1 MLIASGWTTYSNS
14 KISHFVKC
22 LNVLNILKK
31 LVSWKIFCLEY
42 ALVILWN
49 ALFHNCTVIY
59 TAWACGTL
67 RAAVLLSA
75 SSCGSLSPVVLPTFL
90 CPTERALNCT
100 HPLVRCLYSESRFVV
115 FLAWSNQRMLK
126 TKPKPNTH
134 PHSLWSSPLFLWDLG
149 SGCYDCLHFFLCLPG
164 CLHLF
169 PVSTYLSSMYTINVT
184 HCCTEDKNSPGM
196 STCRADELFPAPIYS
211 SGCMATSW
219 FNPRHSVPVLSFS
232 QEVIITFAPHFT
244 LFTKL
249 LNDTSPQNHR
259 KPLALDG
266 VHLYLLSPFVY
277 GIAVSFQSA
286 WQVSLSNS
294 IWINFEITILCDT
307 VIKGR
312 SAIQT
317 QSIYSFSFTRE
328 CCDSIFKSS

>member
-1 MLIASGWTTYSNS
+1 M
-14 KISHFVKC
+14 K
-22 LNVLNILKK
+22 NILPRICLGHFMKCF
-31 LVSWKIFCLEY
+31 VSQLHC
-42 ALVILWN
+42 
-49 ALFHNCTVIY
+49 HTH
-59 TAWACGTL
+59 
-67 RAAVLLSA
+67 
-75 SSCGSLSPVVLPTFL
+75 SLSLWDPPSGSFAVCQQLWFSFTPGASHIPVSHWTCFKLHPPT
-90 CPTERALNCT
+90 CP
-100 HPLVRCLYSESRFVV
+100 VSYSESRFVV
-115 FLAWSNQRMLK
+115 FLAWSSQRMLK
-126 TKPKPNTH
+126 AKTKTNTH

-184 HCCTEDKNSPGM
+184 HCCMEDKNSPGM

-232 QEVIITFAPHFT
+232 QEMIITFAPHFT

-249 LNDTSPQNHR
+249 LNDISPQNHC

-266 VHLYLLSPFVY
+266 VHLYLLSPVVY

-286 WQVSLSNS
+286 
-294 IWINFEITILCDT
+294 
-307 VIKGR
+307 
-312 SAIQT
+312 
-317 QSIYSFSFTRE
+317 
-328 CCDSIFKSS
+328 